1 MGVRERHATGTDLQ
15 TDWHKHAVV
24 KANRTHR
31 WRAVTQYLENF
42 GIFTHATAHYPA
54 YAVAL
59 RYLVLP
65 SAKKPRGELDAEPSA
80 AVPLRIVLAPSNAGG
95 TSARAGTRR
104 TRTSRRP

>member
-59 RYLVLP
+59 QFKYTGVEIIPEVLRDRP
-65 SAKKPRGELDAEPSA
+65 P
-80 AVPLRIVLAPSNAGG
+80 AVSFLRIP
-95 TSARAGTRR
+95 
-104 TRTSRRP
+104 